1 MMESLRKIPPNL
13 SELPDRERL
22 IASEMLYRSQSRNS
36 FGHSPD
42 SPLLKAKKGVDEQ
55 IRRRTR

>member
-13 SELPDRERL
+13 DELSESERV

-42 SPLLKAKKGVDEQ
+42 SPLLKS
-55 IRRRTR
+55 RRKIK

>member
-13 SELPDRERL
+13 NDLPDDKRL

-42 SPLLKAKKGVDEQ
+42 SPLLKSRDKVKDLED
-55 IRRRTR
+55 

>member
-13 SELPDRERL
+13 SDLPERERV
-22 IASEMLYRSQSRNS
+22 IAEEMLYRSQERAL

-42 SPLLKAKKGVDEQ
+42 SPLLKS
-55 IRRRTR
+55 RRKIK